1 MQRYIA
7 RRFLQSLLA
16 IWVMSLIVFS
26 LARVTGNPLDVML
39 PLEAGPEEYERV
51 SKYWGL
57 DQPLYIQYAIFLS
70 KAVRGDF
77 GNSWKWHGYS
87 AMGLVRQRLRDAAP
101 PQGRAG
107 MAGHLE
113 TLFAARVDRPP
124 DLLRDHRRCPDDGL
138 RGDGKCLLLA
148 GHRTARGGRREGQ
161 GLSGGPGRR
170 DRVLR

>member
-57 DQPLYIQYAIFLS
+57 DQPLYVQYGIFLS
-70 KAVRGDF
+70 KAVQGDF
-77 GNSWKWHGYS
+77 GSSWKWHGHS
-87 AMGLVRQRLRDAAP
+87 AMGLVRQRLPA
-101 PQGRAG
+101 
-107 MAGHLE
+107 
-113 TLFAARVDRPP
+113 TLQ
-124 DLLRDHRRCPDDGL
+124 
-138 RGDGKCLLLA
+138 LA
-148 GHRTARGGRREGQ
+148 GFALLISIVLALPIGVLAAVKKGTAWDSVAKIIALLGQSLPGFWLGIVLMWIFAVHLGWFPTSGRGGIQ
-161 GLSGGPGRR
+161 
-170 DRVLR
+170 